1 VVVKR
6 LLLSFIL
13 FVASLTLDAR
23 GKEAS
28 RAKPIVYNYVT
39 KNSNP
44 VEEQAVKRAYGTK
57 FNIVDI
63 GDEKAYVRSR
73 CTKRVMPN
81 AQRDISNRLLIGN
94 IRVLFII
101 TSGGYVIEPLILRS
115 NNHSLDAIVLATI
128 KEWRGAPA
136 RLNGVAV
143 STLVSQDFDFRR
155 L

>member
-1 VVVKR
+1 M
-6 LLLSFIL
+6 FI
-13 FVASLTLDAR
+13 ASLTQDAL

-28 RAKPIVYNYVT
+28 SAKPTVYNYVT

-44 VEEQAVKRAYGTK
+44 VEEQAVKKVFRTK

-63 GDEKAYVRSR
+63 GDEKSYVRSR
-73 CTKRVMPN
+73 CTKRVVPKP
-81 AQRDISNRLLIGN
+81 QRDASNHLLIGYV
-94 IRVLFII
+94 RVVFIA
-101 TSGGYVIEPLILRS
+101 TSRGYVIEPFILRS
-115 NNHSLDAIVLATI
+115 NNHSLDAIVLAKI